1 MKYLIKKIL
10 LEETNDKP
18 LSDVEIILFEHL
30 NSVKETQQTKNGLI
44 SEIKTMCDVLGLD
57 PNKANYY
64 YELYTLNY
72 REDNDYGA
80 LTFQNFKGKEYF
92 SPQRTANSSAWEYTR
107 AKMPFKGSNLKG
119 YWTTDNRN
127 IPFYVVISWNW
138 YPVFIFK
145 DDRWYKVND
154 TYSSSTAKQMSH
166 ANPVTYESNLKNPV
180 ILASRNQM
188 DMLMRSGG
196 YEDVMQDKVKK
207 LLSRKSELVTNKTR
221 LIKSKTE
228 GVKYQITDVTEDNNK
243 VNIKIKIIDGGK
255 VENNSFKPSN
265 GGYLRDELPGITKES
280 LENLIKFKINNELTD
295 YVGDIKNKNI
305 TFTFI
310 HNFE

>member
-10 LEETNDKP
+10 LEETKDKP

-30 NSVKETQQTKNGLI
+30 NTVKEKHHSKQALI
-44 SEIKTMCDVLGLD
+44 SEIKTMCNVLGLD
-57 PNKANYY
+57 PDKANYY

-72 REDNDYGA
+72 REDNDYNA
-80 LTFQNFKGKEYF
+80 LTFQNFKGEEYF
-92 SPQRTANSSAWEYTR
+92 SPEKTKNRDAREYTR

-127 IPFYVVISWNW
+127 VALYVVKSYDW
-138 YPVFIFK
+138 YPIFIFK
-145 DDRWYKVND
+145 EDRWYKVND
-154 TYSSSTAKQMSH
+154 DYSSSTRRQMSY
-166 ANPVTYESNLKNPV
+166 ANPVLYDSNLKSPV
-180 ILASRNQM
+180 ILASKSEMNI
-188 DMLMRSGG
+188 LMTDGG
-196 YEDVMQDKVKK
+196 YEDVMKNKVRK
-207 LLSRKSELVTNKTR
+207 LLSSKSQIVSDKIR

-228 GVKYQITDVTEDNNK
+228 GVKYQITDVAEDNNK

-280 LENLIKFKINNELTD
+280 LENLIKFKINDELKD
-295 YVGDIKNKNI
+295 YIGDMKNKNI
-305 TFTFI
+305 TYTFI
-310 HNFE
+310 HSFE

>member
-44 SEIKTMCDVLGLD
+44 SEIRTMCNVLGLD

-72 REDNDYGA
+72 REDNDYDA
-80 LTFQNFKGKEYF
+80 LTFQNFKGEEYF
-92 SPQRTANSSAWEYTR
+92 SPTKTTNSSAWEYTK
-107 AKMPFKGSNLKG
+107 AKMPFKGSHLKG

-127 IPFYVVISWNW
+127 IPLYVVISWNW

-145 DDRWYKVND
+145 GDRWYKVND
-154 TYSSSTAKQMSH
+154 TYSSSTAKQMSN

-196 YEDVMQDKVKK
+196 YEDVMKDKVKK
-207 LLSRKSELVTNKTR
+207 LLSRKSELVNNKPR
-221 LIKSKTE
+221 LIKSRTQ
-228 GVKYQITDVTEDNNK
+228 GVKYQIVDIVEDNNK
-243 VNIKIKIIDGGK
+243 VNINIKIIDGGK
-255 VENNSFKPSN
+255 VENNSFIPSK
-265 GGYLRDELPGITKES
+265 GGYLRDELPGINKES
-280 LENLIKFKINNELTD
+280 LENMITSKINSELTD

-305 TFTFI
+305 TYSFI
-310 HNFE
+310 HSFE